1 MPNSAEITQRSLAN
15 HPELWF
21 WLARGLLVSC
31 AVVVLASDT
40 HLLTCDLWLTRRAEP
55 VLDLRPCGIVNKHV
69 APPLQPP
76 HTAGT
81 HNCAY
86 VNKTR
91 DAQKMDAAKPYVCVF
106 ARVTVNSEEG
116 NGDVWRVCSLRLQ
129 MFTPGGLTLITFH
142 FLQAL

>member
-1 MPNSAEITQRSLAN
+1 M
-15 HPELWF
+15 
-21 WLARGLLVSC
+21 
-31 AVVVLASDT
+31 
-40 HLLTCDLWLTRRAEP
+40 TCDL
-55 VLDLRPCGIVNKHV
+55 V
-69 APPLQPP
+69 ASLISMSPPPLQPP

-91 DAQKMDAAKPYVCVF
+91 DAQKMDAAEPYVCVF

>member
-15 HPELWF
+15 HPELRF

-40 HLLTCDLWLTRRAEP
+40 NLLTSDLWLTRRAEP
-55 VLDLRPCGIVNKHV
+55 VLDLRPRGIVNKHV
-69 APPLQPP
+69 TPPTTPPLQERTTA
-76 HTAGT
+76 HTSIRQE
-81 HNCAY
+81 
-86 VNKTR
+86 TR
-91 DAQKMDAAKPYVCVF
+91 KKMDAAEPYVCVF
-106 ARVTVNSEEG
+106 VCVTVNSEEG
-116 NGDVWRVCSLRLQ
+116 NSDVWWVCSLRLQ